1 MTTEIDAEG
10 LRYPMAKRSAYWTF
24 DEKSAETVGNLYY
37 FAPLDRAP
45 PPYLTQRHVEA
56 IIDIAADGTLAGV
69 ELIDNM
75 PPPPRATTRTSE
87 AEPVAWMA
95 VTPDGDEHTTMI
107 KALADGLVKSGWT
120 ITPLYAK
127 PHPTPA
133 SDDQVEAVT
142 DEMVERA
149 ALALAKRNDVPQWR
163 EFIPDARAALLAAMG
178 VPSHEHDAGEL
189 ADAYRDL
196 AARQTDTE
204 PDIAKVVRDN
214 RSKLYMP
221 LDDATVRSGEEG

>member
-10 LRYPMAKRSAYWTF
+10 PRYPMAKRSAYWTF

-87 AEPVAWMA
+87 AEPVAWRPTYAQIIDLVEACRVRRDNAGESSRMMSKWISE
-95 VTPDGDEHTTMI
+95 GLN
-107 KALADGLVKSGWT
+107 ALYT
-120 ITPLYAK
+120 
-127 PHPTPA
+127 HPTTA
-133 SDDQVEAVT
+133 SDDQVEAVRET
-142 DEMVERA
+142 GWLIELRGGS
-149 ALALAKRNDVPQWR
+149 PQWWSLTDTEGEGGYFTNDSTVALR
-163 EFIPDARAALLAAMG
+163 FSRKQDAQACIDSVGWTEASPSEHEWSSDLAAMG
-178 VPSHEHDAGEL
+178 STKP
-189 ADAYRDL
+189 
-196 AARQTDTE
+196 
-204 PDIAKVVRDN
+204 
-214 RSKLYMP
+214 
-221 LDDATVRSGEEG
+221 